1 VARRRPGLAARRAA
15 PDAGRA
21 MTFART
27 LMIYVARRFATMTV
41 AMLAALAGLVALFDL
56 MELLRRAATRQDAT
70 FALVG
75 QIAALRLP
83 FVAMQI
89 LPFAI
94 LLGGIIAF
102 WRLTRSSELVVARA
116 AGISAWGFLAGP
128 VGVAVLLGAVATA
141 AISPLSSAMLARAE
155 RLDSQFLR
163 NTSGI
168 SALAGGRLWLRQ
180 ADAGIDPRG
189 VAILSGR
196 PVALRDLRPGEA
208 FRLDDVSVWRLSAE
222 DRPLARVEAPSAV
235 LAAGRWIIAD
245 AVVFGADRLPAPAQ
259 RLEFPT
265 DLTPARIQD
274 SFASPDTLSFW
285 ALPDFIQVLENAG
298 FSAVRHRLH
307 FQSLLALPLL
317 AAAMALLAAGFSMR
331 SSRRGG
337 VGQMIGGGVAAG
349 FALFVVDRI
358 TGEFGEAGTLPVIF
372 AAWAPAGAGFL
383 LATALLL
390 HLEDG

>member
-1 VARRRPGLAARRAA
+1 
-15 PDAGRA
+15 
-21 MTFART
+21 MTIART
-27 LMIYVARRFATMTV
+27 LMFYVARRFAAMTL

-56 MELLRRAATRQDAT
+56 IELLRRAATRPDAT
-70 FALVG
+70 FALVS

-128 VGVAVLLGAVATA
+128 VGVAVLLGALATA
-141 AISPLSSAMLARAE
+141 GISPLSSAMLARAE
-155 RLDSQFLR
+155 RLDAQYLR
-163 NTSGI
+163 NVSGI

-180 ADAGIDPRG
+180 ADAGLDPRG

-196 PVALRDLRPGEA
+196 PVAVRDLRPGEA
-208 FRLDDVSVWRLSAE
+208 FRLDDVSLWRLSAD
-222 DRPLARVEAPSAV
+222 DRPLARVEAPFAV
-235 LAAGRWIIAD
+235 LTAGRWMITD
-245 AVVFGADRLPAPAQ
+245 ATVFGADRVPAPMP
-259 RLEFPT
+259 RLELPT
-265 DLTPARIQD
+265 DLTPARIQE

-285 ALPDFIQVLENAG
+285 VLPDFIEVLEQAG
-298 FSAVRHRLH
+298 FSAVRHRLY

-337 VGQMIGGGVAAG
+337 VAQMIGGGVAAG
-349 FALFVVDRI
+349 FALFVIDKV
-358 TGEFGEAGTLPVIF
+358 TGEFGEAGTLPVVF
-372 AAWAPAGAGFL
+372 AAWAPAAAGFL

>member
-1 VARRRPGLAARRAA
+1 
-15 PDAGRA
+15 

-27 LMIYVARRFATMTV
+27 LMVYVARRFTAMTL

-56 MELLRRAATRQDAT
+56 IELLRRAATRQDAT
-70 FALVG
+70 FALVS

-116 AGISAWGFLAGP
+116 AGVSAWGFLAGP

-180 ADAGIDPRG
+180 ADGGLDARG

-208 FRLDDVSVWRLSAE
+208 FRLADVSLWRLSAD

-235 LAAGRWIIAD
+235 LAPGRWVITD
-245 AVVFGADRLPAPAQ
+245 AVVFGADRIPGPAQ
-259 RLEFPT
+259 RLELPT

-285 ALPDFIQVLENAG
+285 ALPDFIQVLEQAG

-337 VGQMIGGGVAAG
+337 VAQMIGGGVAAG
-349 FALFVVDRI
+349 FALFVIDKI